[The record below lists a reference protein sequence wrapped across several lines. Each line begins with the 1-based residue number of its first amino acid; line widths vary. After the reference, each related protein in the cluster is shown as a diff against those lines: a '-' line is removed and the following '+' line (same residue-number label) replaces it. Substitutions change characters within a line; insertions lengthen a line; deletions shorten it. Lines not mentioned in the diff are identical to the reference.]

1 MEQIKTII
9 GFTIIFLSI
18 IVRIKHSQY
27 LIKKHNY
34 NLKKYK
40 QRRKKTA

>member
-9 GFTIIFLSI
+9 GFTIIFIAI
-18 IVRIKHSQY
+18 IVKIKQSQY
-27 LIKKHNY
+27 LIKQHKY
-34 NLKKYK
+34 RLKKYK